1 MNYLSS
7 FPDLKPIDELPRYY
21 TCHSI
26 AVGALQ
32 RLQQGIN
39 YRSGFAY
46 CNSAGGLWRY
56 TFFIFHHQ
64 CTAFNFFLFPSISFA
79 ITFLIIVIVVYLL
92 AKMLEKSVDLLALG
106 FLNKLAG
113 AIFALLKIAF
123 IVSVLL
129 MFFNK
134 IDSKTG
140 ILSEETKKHSLLYS
154 PVSAFAPM
162 IIPKINFEEIKKK
175 VTPVNATSTNQ
186 QER

>member
-1 MNYLSS
+1 MNYLDIILAIPLLWALYKGFSKGLIIEVASLIAIVLGVYGAIHFSYFITNALHLTSS
-7 FPDLKPIDELPRYY
+7 YSPL
-21 TCHSI
+21 
-26 AVGALQ
+26 
-32 RLQQGIN
+32 
-39 YRSGFAY
+39 
-46 CNSAGGLWRY
+46 
-56 TFFIFHHQ
+56 
-64 CTAFNFFLFPSISFA
+64 ISFA

-140 ILSEETKKHSLLYS
+140 LLPKKQKNIPCFTRLFRLL
-154 PVSAFAPM
+154 PH
-162 IIPKINFEEIKKK
+162 
-175 VTPVNATSTNQ
+175 
-186 QER
+186 